1 MGASHARPKVQG
13 SPHYC
18 RDCSTRNTEATP
30 VQIVEVTRDWS
41 IVEWLCV
48 PCQDK
53 RRASGWMVSPY
64 KPSEGAPPAPRE
76 RAKTASP
83 AARPSDQRPRAPIQ
97 RAPNPTRDP
106 RLTRMFELRKQGVPL
121 ARALEIVDA
130 EEKDQCRNPAP
141 TISGS

>member
-1 MGASHARPKVQG
+1 
-13 SPHYC
+13 
-18 RDCSTRNTEATP
+18 

-97 RAPNPTRDP
+97 RAPRPNHDP
-106 RLTRMFELRKQGVPL
+106 RLARFLALRKEGVPM
-121 ARALEIVDA
+121 ARALELAEQDA
-130 EEKDQCRNPAP
+130 QEKAP
-141 TISGS
+141 